1 MEGLEPGEV
10 GTVDGEMRES
20 FRYGWAKHGV
30 PVVMEIDWN
39 PSKQLAKKA
48 EVKTLRCPNS

>member
-1 MEGLEPGEV
+1 MEGLEPVEV
-10 GTVDGEMRES
+10 GTVDGDMRES
-20 FRYGWAKHGV
+20 FRYGGAKHGV

-48 EVKTLRCPNS
+48 EVKKSKMSQ